1 MFSNIKVGTKLI
13 VGFLSLALLSAIV
26 ASIGIFNM
34 SRINDLADQMY
45 KKELLGLSHIKEANI
60 NLIYAG
66 RARAQLLLSTT
77 EQERETHRANIRR
90 YTSAIKEYLT
100 NAKPLFVSDEA
111 KRIFAE
117 FETVWVMYEQE
128 LNKTLALASAEPV
141 MQRNEALSTAMTEAR
156 KHANALDD
164 LLTLLA
170 KQKEARAKE
179 ASKETTDM
187 YESSRLFMLMLTLG
201 SAMAGVALGVLI
213 TRNLTRQLGGEPN
226 DAADVAAK
234 IAGGDLNV
242 AIDTRSGDK
251 SSMMFAMKLMRD
263 SLATIVGQVRTGTDA
278 IATASAQVAAGSMD
292 LSSRTEQQASSLEET
307 ASSMEELTSTV
318 KENAENA
325 RQANTLAA
333 KASEVAVKG
342 GTVIHEVVG
351 TMEQINDS
359 AKKIVD
365 IITVID
371 GIAFQTNILALNAAV
386 EAARAGEQGRG
397 FAVVASEVRTLAQ
410 RSANAAKEIKVLIG
424 NSVEKVETGSKL
436 VADAGATMDEIVQ
449 SVQHVTNI
457 MAEISSASQE
467 QTMGIDQINQA
478 VAQMDQVTQQNA
490 ALVEEA
496 AAASEAMQEQ
506 AAHLAKVVSVFRLD
520 GMHRVSNDLVARSTV
535 CTEPSTAPVKPK
547 QRAVKPALENRVTAN
562 RSVATAG
569 AGAGDW
575 DEF

>member
-1 MFSNIKVGTKLI
+1 MFLNMKVGTKLL

-45 KKELLGLSHIKEANI
+45 EKELLGLSHIKEANI
-60 NLIYAG
+60 SLIYAG
-66 RARAQLLLSTT
+66 RGRAQFLLSTT
-77 EQERETHRANIRR
+77 EQERETHRANIQK
-90 YTSAIKEYLT
+90 YTLAIKEHLN

-111 KRIFAE
+111 KQIFAE
-117 FETVWVMYEQE
+117 FETVSVTYEQE
-128 LNKTLALASAEPV
+128 LNKTLALASAEPL
-141 MQRNEALSTAMTEAR
+141 MQRNEALSTALREAR
-156 KHANALDD
+156 KHANALDN

-170 KQKEARAKE
+170 KQKEARAKA

-187 YESSRLFMLMLTLG
+187 YESSRQFMLMLTLG

-213 TRNLTRQLGGEPN
+213 TRSLTRQLGGEPN

-242 AIDTRSGDK
+242 TIDTRSGDK
-251 SSMMFAMKLMRD
+251 SSMMFAMKQMRD

-325 RQANTLAA
+325 RQANALAA
-333 KASEVAVKG
+333 RASEVAVKG

-424 NSVEKVETGSKL
+424 NSVGKVETGSKL

-506 AAHLAKVVSVFRLD
+506 AARLAEVVSVFKLD
-520 GMHRVSNDLVARSTV
+520 NMSPISNDLVARSTV
-535 CTEPSTAPVKPK
+535 RAETSTAPVKLK
-547 QRAVKPALENRVTAN
+547 HKAVKPAPANRITAN
-562 RSVATAG
+562 RSVATAN
-569 AGAGDW
+569 AGDW

>member
-1 MFSNIKVGTKLI
+1 MFTKLKVGTKLI
-13 VGFLSLALLSAIV
+13 AGFLSLAILGAIV
-26 ASIGIFNM
+26 AAIGIFNM
-34 SRINDLADQMY
+34 SRINDLAHHMY
-45 KKELLGLSHIKEANI
+45 ERELLGLSHIKEANI

-66 RARAQLLLSTT
+66 RGRAQFLLSTT
-77 EQERETHRANIRR
+77 EQERETHRANIQK
-90 YTSAIKEYLT
+90 YTASIKEHLAI
-100 NAKPLFVSDEA
+100 AKPLFVSDEA
-111 KRIFAE
+111 NRIFSE
-117 FETVWVMYEQE
+117 FETVSVLYEQE
-128 LNKTLALASAEPV
+128 LARTLALAGAEPLL
-141 MQRNEALSTAMTEAR
+141 QRNEELSDALTSAR
-156 KHANALDD
+156 KHANTLDD

-170 KQKEARAKE
+170 KQKEARAKD
-179 ASKETTDM
+179 AAAETSSM

-201 SAMAGVALGVLI
+201 SALAGIALGVLI

-226 DAADVAAK
+226 EASSIAAQ

-242 AIDTRSGDK
+242 TITTNPDDK
-251 SSMMFAMKLMRD
+251 SSMMFAMKQMRD
-263 SLATIVGQVRTGTDA
+263 SLATIVGQVRTGTEA
-278 IATASAQVAAGSMD
+278 IATASAQVAAGNQD

-325 RQANTLAA
+325 SQANTMAA
-333 KASEVAVKG
+333 KASQVAVKG
-342 GTVIHEVVG
+342 GAVIHEVVG

-410 RSANAAKEIKVLIG
+410 RSASAAKEIKLLIG
-424 NSVEKVETGSKL
+424 NSVEKVETGSRL
-436 VADAGATMDEIVQ
+436 VAEAGATMDEIVQ

-467 QTMGIDQINQA
+467 QTTGIDQINQA

-506 AAHLAKVVSVFRLD
+506 AAHLAEVVSVFKL
-520 GMHRVSNDLVARSTV
+520 GTSQPAVSDAAV
-535 CTEPSTAPVKPK
+535 
-547 QRAVKPALENRVTAN
+547 QRQVVKPAKPAAKGMRAVLPSPTVAP
-562 RSVATAG
+562 SKAAAAATA
-569 AGAGDW
+569 DW
-575 DEF
+575 EEF

>member
-1 MFSNIKVGTKLI
+1 MFANMKVGTKLI
-13 VGFLSLALLSAIV
+13 AGFLALALIGAVV
-26 ASIGIFNM
+26 AVIGIVNM
-34 SRINDLADQMY
+34 GRINDLADAMY
-45 KKELLGLSHIKEANI
+45 ERELLGLSHIKEANI

-66 RARAQLLLSTT
+66 RARGNFLLSTT
-77 EQERETHRANIRR
+77 EQERSTNRSHIHK
-90 YTSAIKEYLT
+90 YTTAIKQHLDI
-100 NAKPLFVSDEA
+100 AKPLFVSDEA

-117 FETVWVMYEQE
+117 FETVSALYQQDLDRTLLLAGTEPLAQRSEE
-128 LNKTLALASAEPV
+128 LNAALVA
-141 MQRNEALSTAMTEAR
+141 AR
-156 KHANALDD
+156 KHANTLDD
-164 LLTLLA
+164 LLTELT
-170 KQKEARAKE
+170 KQKEARAKA
-179 ASKETTDM
+179 ASVKTTQLF
-187 YESSRLFMLMLTLG
+187 ESSQSLMIMLTIG
-201 SAMAGVALGVLI
+201 SALAGLGLGVLI
-213 TRNLTRQLGGEPN
+213 TRNLTGQLGGEPSE
-226 DAADVAAK
+226 ASSIAAK
-234 IAGGDLNV
+234 IASGDLNV
-242 AIDTRSGDK
+242 TITTKPDDQ
-251 SSMMFAMKLMRD
+251 SSMMFAMKKMRD
-263 SLATIVGQVRTGTDA
+263 SLAMIVGQVRTGTDA

-342 GTVIHEVVG
+342 GAVIHEVVG

-410 RSANAAKEIKVLIG
+410 RSASAAKEIKQLIG

-436 VADAGATMDEIVQ
+436 VADAGATMHEIVQ

-467 QTMGIDQINQA
+467 QTTGIEQINEA

-506 AAHLAKVVSVFRLD
+506 AAHLAEVVSVFKL
-520 GMHRVSNDLVARSTV
+520 GAEKHAAATVSTQHAVAKPAKPGVKAARAV
-535 CTEPSTAPVKPK
+535 LKAPVASP
-547 QRAVKPALENRVTAN
+547 RE
-562 RSVATAG
+562 VAIAG
-569 AGAGDW
+569 TGDW
-575 DEF
+575 EAF